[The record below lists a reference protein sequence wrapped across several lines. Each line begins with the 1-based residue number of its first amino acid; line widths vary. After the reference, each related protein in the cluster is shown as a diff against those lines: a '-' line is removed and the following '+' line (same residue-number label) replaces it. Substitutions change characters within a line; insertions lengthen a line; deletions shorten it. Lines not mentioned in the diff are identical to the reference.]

1 MKISFSKLC
10 PYFYNEKK
18 NMWKDIRVFTHF
30 CCNVAHSG
38 NFSLF
43 NPAIVSFSLISAS
56 LGLST
61 LCNCSLNFQLW
72 RLKCEPY
79 SQCMINLS
87 MMKMQLERG
96 RCCILI
102 SRGTCTISAN
112 IIVHCKRLQE
122 YVKSIFKD
130 EKNVLKPATILRK
143 NHQDSKWCIQN

>member
-1 MKISFSKLC
+1 MKVSFSKLW
-10 PYFYNEKK
+10 KK
-18 NMWKDIRVFTHF
+18 KVWKDIRVFTQF

-38 NFSLF
+38 NFSSF
-43 NPAIVSFSLISAS
+43 NPVIVSFSLSSIF

-61 LCNCSLNFQLW
+61 LSNCSLNFQLW

-102 SRGTCTISAN
+102 SRCTCTISAN

-122 YVKSIFKD
+122 YVKSFFKD
-130 EKNVLKPATILRK
+130 EKNVLKPATILWK